1 MIGSLGTV
9 LSDAANRVFS
19 TPQAG
24 VRAVSAP
31 EPAKAHSAN
40 SPAVEVSISREG
52 RKAAGLL
59 ASLPPLSLDP
69 ALHIK
74 EAQSHLKQIMSELGI
89 PASTDLKI
97 HSKGDGTFRVE
108 ADHPKAAEL
117 ESMINDGTA
126 MDLRNSLI
134 GAHNG
139 TVMQRIAKAMATAMK
154 GTEQSPGKSE
164 QYSSWVQ
171 GIANE
176 AMSMQF
182 EFSYSGDKM
191 TGTLLKQ
198 GSK

>member
-9 LSDAANRVFS
+9 LSDAANRIFS

-24 VRAVSAP
+24 IRTVSAP
-31 EPAKAHSAN
+31 EPAKAHPAI
-40 SPAVEVSISREG
+40 SPAVEVSISPEG
-52 RKAAGLL
+52 QKAAGLL

-97 HSKGDGTFRVE
+97 HSTGDGSFRVE

-117 ESMINDGTA
+117 ETMINDGTA
-126 MDLRNSLI
+126 KDLRNSLV

-139 TVMQRIAKAMATAMK
+139 TVVQRIAKAMATAMK
-154 GTEQSPGKSE
+154 GTEQNPGKSE
-164 QYSSWVQ
+164 QYSAWVQ
-171 GIANE
+171 GIASE
-176 AMSMQF
+176 AMSMRF